1 MGEANWW
8 TAGAVAVGNESI
20 YFRGHRILE
29 ATIASPL
36 VNCDDQIG
44 IVSPGIQTTEN
55 AMAAMVIYGVWDK
68 QHVPQS
74 CLATTWYNVV
84 QQQYSQYS
92 NTLTLRMPK
101 QNQETCWADA
111 SARADSSHQLHT
123 AKIC

>member
-29 ATIASPL
+29 ATIASRL

-44 IVSPGIQTTEN
+44 IVSLGIQTTEN

-68 QHVPQS
+68 QYVPQS
-74 CLATTWYNVV
+74 CLATTWYN
-84 QQQYSQYS
+84 
-92 NTLTLRMPK
+92 N
-101 QNQETCWADA
+101 NQETCWADA